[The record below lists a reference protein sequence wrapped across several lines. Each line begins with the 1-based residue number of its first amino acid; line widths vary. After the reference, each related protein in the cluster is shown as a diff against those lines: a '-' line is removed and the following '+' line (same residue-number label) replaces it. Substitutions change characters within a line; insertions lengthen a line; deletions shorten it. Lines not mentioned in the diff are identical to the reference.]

1 MNKYLIISLIAA
13 IVLVVFAIQ
22 NAAEVPIKLWF
33 WQFEGSQALIILFS
47 VILGILISYFFT
59 YPSLRKKNKII
70 SGKNEEIKKL
80 NEQIKSLVKK
90 DAVTDNSTT
99 V

>member
-22 NAAEVPIKLWF
+22 NAGEATIILWF
-33 WQFEGSQALIILFS
+33 WQFKGSQALIILIS
-47 VILGILISYFFT
+47 VILGILFSYFFS
-59 YPSLRKKNKII
+59 YPALRKKNKII
-70 SGKNEEIKKL
+70 SAKNDEIKKL
-80 NEQIKSLVKK
+80 NEQIKNLLKK
-90 DAVTDNSTT
+90 DTVTDSSKT